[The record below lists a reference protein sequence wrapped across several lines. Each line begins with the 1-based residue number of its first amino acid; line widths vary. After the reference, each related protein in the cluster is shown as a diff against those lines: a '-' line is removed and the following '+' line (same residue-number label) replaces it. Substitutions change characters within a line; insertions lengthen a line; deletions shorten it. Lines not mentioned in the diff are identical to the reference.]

1 MAELID
7 LTRIHIKFY
16 LIWIYQ
22 IIPDYILSKHHT
34 EKVNR
39 FSYQQVVHYRRLLFF
54 FVATPVIPSYLL
66 IRNYF
71 CRETT
76 SEVFRLRSQLEDSKD
91 HIDSLKRENKNLSLE
106 VKDLLDQIGEGGRS
120 LHEVERQKRRLECE
134 KEELANALD
143 EAESALEAEE
153 NRVVRAQFELATLR
167 YDLRLIG
174 IFFLI
179 WKNIACTLM

>member
-1 MAELID
+1 M
-7 LTRIHIKFY
+7 
-16 LIWIYQ
+16 
-22 IIPDYILSKHHT
+22 
-34 EKVNR
+34 
-39 FSYQQVVHYRRLLFF
+39 FSIEGYYF

-71 CRETT
+71 FRETT

-174 IFFLI
+174 IFFSHMKKYCLYLNVVCFFVHKKVVLRGVFTKLI
-179 WKNIACTLM
+179 L

>member
-1 MAELID
+1 M
-7 LTRIHIKFY
+7 TRIHIKFY
-16 LIWIYQ
+16 LN
-22 IIPDYILSKHHT
+22 LSNHT
-34 EKVNR
+34 RLHTKQASYGKGYR

-54 FVATPVIPSYLL
+54 DFFSCCYPRHTSYLL

-167 YDLRLIG
+167 YNIRLIG

-179 WKNIACTLM
+179 

>member
-1 MAELID
+1 M
-7 LTRIHIKFY
+7 
-16 LIWIYQ
+16 
-22 IIPDYILSKHHT
+22 
-34 EKVNR
+34 
-39 FSYQQVVHYRRLLFF
+39 
-54 FVATPVIPSYLL
+54 
-66 IRNYF
+66 
-71 CRETT
+71 
-76 SEVFRLRSQLEDSKD
+76 EDSKD

-167 YDLRLIG
+167 YAL
-174 IFFLI
+174 
-179 WKNIACTLM
+179 